1 MSYKETAVTGDLFP
15 VHALRLFTRRT
26 KPLVKLLVC
35 DAGVYAA
42 QWRQTPCWTAICT
55 GEHLDL
61 AHPLARDAEFVREHS
76 KRDRVFGQAPR
87 FEDPA
92 LANVKSRQRLDQR
105 LAPIFQLFVLDPDA
119 LLARRV
125 IDQPILPF
133 AGIAV
138 LSDRRI
144 SEASPPSPI
153 HVYYVVLGDAEA
165 FGEELDLI
173 RAHIAF
179 VEHGNAAFGLAQI
192 EE

>member
-1 MSYKETAVTGDLFP
+1 MPAFGPLYGGNSMLDRLSHLFED
-15 VHALRLFTRRT
+15 
-26 KPLVKLLVC
+26 K
-35 DAGVYAA
+35 
-42 QWRQTPCWTAICT
+42 
-55 GEHLDL
+55 HLDL
-61 AHPLARDAEFVREHS
+61 PHALARDADFIREHS

-92 LANVKSRQRLDQR
+92 LANVKSRQGLDQR
-105 LAPIFQLFVLDPDA
+105 LAPIFQLFVLDQDA

-144 SEASPPSPI
+144 ERGVPAEPAVHLDYI
-153 HVYYVVLGDAEA
+153 VLGDAEA

-179 VEHGNAAFGLAQI
+179 VKHGNADLGLAQI

>member
-1 MSYKETAVTGDLFP
+1 MLDRYLHFLE
-15 VHALRLFTRRT
+15 
-26 KPLVKLLVC
+26 
-35 DAGVYAA
+35 
-42 QWRQTPCWTAICT
+42 

-92 LANVKSRQRLDQR
+92 LANVKSRQGLDQR

-144 SEASPPSPI
+144 ERGVP
-153 HVYYVVLGDAEA
+153 AEPDSCLLRCA
-165 FGEELDLI
+165 
-173 RAHIAF
+173 R
-179 VEHGNAAFGLAQI
+179 
-192 EE
+192 

>member
-1 MSYKETAVTGDLFP
+1 MPAFGPLYGGNSMLDCLSHLFED
-15 VHALRLFTRRT
+15 
-26 KPLVKLLVC
+26 K
-35 DAGVYAA
+35 
-42 QWRQTPCWTAICT
+42 
-55 GEHLDL
+55 HLDL
-61 AHPLARDAEFVREHS
+61 PHPLARDAEFVGEHS
-76 KRDRVFGQAPR
+76 KRDWVFGQAPR

-92 LANVKSRQRLDQR
+92 LANVEFRQGLDQR
-105 LAPIFQLFVLDPDA
+105 LAPIFQLFVLDQDA

-144 SEASPPSPI
+144 ERGVPAEPTV
-153 HVYYVVLGDAEA
+153 HVDYVVLGDAEA